1 MHEDQKQSSLQP
13 WICILR
19 SQVKHRDEEGVLS
32 GNVTSYLCPH
42 SLRMTCWGQSS
53 CLWLCWMC
61 LDVFRGPGIIRWL
74 PKSCR
79 RFPGGH
85 SSGSYLL
92 TPSRAPWN
100 LKWGLAQS
108 SQVWQTPRKVWNFLL
123 NVRQKHISETMK
135 KESPCQKA
143 CRVLTISVDFKKYAG
158 CDIKKKKVK
167 WLMFFI
173 VLSFFFKSFQRSLL
187 KWSPVNSRK

>member
-1 MHEDQKQSSLQP
+1 MKTKSRVLYSHGFVSFEVRWNTGMKKVCYLAMWHPICVPTHWGWPVGGNPAASGSVGCVWMYSRDQASSDGSRKAAEDS
-13 WICILR
+13 
-19 SQVKHRDEEGVLS
+19 
-32 GNVTSYLCPH
+32 
-42 SLRMTCWGQSS
+42 
-53 CLWLCWMC
+53 
-61 LDVFRGPGIIRWL
+61 
-74 PKSCR
+74 
-79 RFPGGH
+79 PGGH

-143 CRVLTISVDFKKYAG
+143 CRVLTISVDFKKICG
-158 CDIKKKKVK
+158 V
-167 WLMFFI
+167 WH
-173 VLSFFFKSFQRSLL
+173 
-187 KWSPVNSRK
+187 